1 MRLPGET
8 EEGGMGTPV
17 IYMIVAVS
25 AFVLII
31 LAVVFISNGSN
42 DRSGN
47 QGGAARASAEPTPEE
62 EQVEFAKGQEDI
74 ESLYKEHKLRAEDLD
89 FWNMYQDDDEV
100 IVEAAPTESPMPT
113 EAPEPTDE
121 EKAKDGMHTRV
132 TYRDG
137 TEEWIE
143 ISEDIPLYTYDLTNI
158 KITNDQMSYWVEG
171 EKTSKLGVD
180 ISKSSGEVDFE
191 ALRDNGVDFVMIRL
205 GSRGY
210 ETGLLSLDEKF
221 VLNITQA
228 QNAGLE
234 VGVTFFSQAVT
245 VEEAVEEAE
254 YVASNLIPY
263 QITYPV
269 AFDMEYIAND
279 KARIEILDE
288 DQKTQIAEAFL
299 KTVESEG
306 YRSILYG
313 NKTWLLTEIIP
324 DKILAEYDVWLSDQ
338 SPVPDYP
345 YQFKMWKY
353 TSGLNISGVE
363 NETAYIISFVDYTR
377 K

>member
-1 MRLPGET
+1 MRLLGES

-42 DRSGN
+42 NRSGN
-47 QGGAARASAEPTPEE
+47 QGGVARASAEPVPEE
-62 EQVEFAKGQEDI
+62 TQVEFAKGQEDI

-89 FWNMYQDDDEV
+89 FWNMYQDDDEI
-100 IVEAAPTESPMPT
+100 IVEAAPTESPKPT
-113 EAPEPTDE
+113 EDPEPTDE
-121 EKAKDGMHTRV
+121 EKAKDGMHTKV

-158 KITNDQMSYWVEG
+158 KITNDQMSYFVEG

-180 ISKSSGEVDFE
+180 ISKSSGKVDFE

-221 VLNITQA
+221 VSNITEA

-263 QITYPV
+263 KITYPV

-324 DKILAEYDVWLSDQ
+324 DKLLAEYDVWLSDQ

-353 TSGLNISGVE
+353 ASGLNISGVE

>member
-8 EEGGMGTPV
+8 EEGGMGAPV
-17 IYMIVAVS
+17 VYTIVAVS

-31 LAVVFISNGSN
+31 LAVVFISNGQNKS
-42 DRSGN
+42 RN
-47 QGGAARASAEPTPEE
+47 QAGMAKATAEPTPEE
-62 EQVEFAKGQEDI
+62 QVEFAEGQEDI
-74 ESLYKEHKLRAEDLD
+74 ETLYREHKLRADDLD
-89 FWNMYQDDDEV
+89 FWNMYQDDKEV
-100 IVEAAPTESPMPT
+100 IIEAAPTESPEPT
-113 EAPEPTDE
+113 KEPELTDE
-121 EKAKDGMHTRV
+121 EKAKDGLHTKV

-143 ISEDIPLYTYDLTNI
+143 IAEDIPLHTYNLTNI
-158 KITNDQMSYWVEG
+158 KITNDQMAYFVEG
-171 EKTSKLGVD
+171 EKSSKLGVD
-180 ISKSSGEVDFE
+180 LSKNSGTVNFE
-191 ALRDNGVDFVMIRL
+191 ELRDSGVDFVMLRL

-221 VLNITQA
+221 VENITKA

-254 YVASNLIPY
+254 FVISNLIPY
-263 QITYPV
+263 KITYPV

-279 KARIEILDE
+279 KARIEILDQ
-288 DQKTQIAEAFL
+288 DQKTQITEAFL
-299 KTVESEG
+299 KTVEDDG
-306 YRSILYG
+306 YRGILYG

-324 DKILAEYDVWLSDQ
+324 DELLKEYDVFLSDQ

-345 YQFKMWKY
+345 YQFQMWKY
-353 TSGLNISGVE
+353 ASGLTITGVE
-363 NETAYIISFVDYTR
+363 NEAAYIISFVDYTR

>member
-1 MRLPGET
+1 MRLLGES

-42 DRSGN
+42 NRSGN
-47 QGGAARASAEPTPEE
+47 QGGTARASAEPVPEE
-62 EQVEFAKGQEDI
+62 TQVEFAKGQEDI

-89 FWNMYQDDDEV
+89 FWNMYQDDDEI
-100 IVEAAPTESPMPT
+100 IVEAAPTESPKPT
-113 EAPEPTDE
+113 EDPEPTDE
-121 EKAKDGMHTRV
+121 EKAKDGMHTKV

-158 KITNDQMSYWVEG
+158 KITNDQMSYFVEG

-180 ISKSSGEVDFE
+180 ISKSSGKVDFE

-221 VLNITQA
+221 VSNITEA

-263 QITYPV
+263 KITYPV

-324 DKILAEYDVWLSDQ
+324 DKLLAEYDVWLSDQ

-353 TSGLNISGVE
+353 ASGLNISGVE

>member
-25 AFVLII
+25 VFVLII
-31 LAVVFISNGSN
+31 LGVVLFSN
-42 DRSGN
+42 RSGSGTGSQSGN
-47 QGGAARASAEPTPEE
+47 ASATAEPSPEGG
-62 EQVEFAKGQEDI
+62 QVEFAQGQEDI
-74 ESLYKEHKLRAEDLD
+74 EALYRDHKLRAEDLD
-89 FWNMYQDDDEV
+89 FWNMYQDEKEV
-100 IVEAAPTESPMPT
+100 IVEAAPTESPKPT
-113 EAPEPTDE
+113 EKPEPTDE
-121 EKAKDGMHTRV
+121 EKAKDGLHTKV

-137 TEEWIE
+137 TEEWLE
-143 ISEDIPLYTYDLTNI
+143 ISEDLPLNTYDLTNI
-158 KITNDQMSYWVEG
+158 KITNDQMSYLIEG
-171 EKTSKLGVD
+171 EKTSKLGVEL
-180 ISKSSGEVDFE
+180 SKSSGEVDFE
-191 ALRDNGVDFVMIRL
+191 TLRDNGIDFVMIRL
-205 GSRGY
+205 GARGY

-221 VLNITQA
+221 VENITAA

-254 YVASNLIPY
+254 YVVSNLIPY
-263 QITYPV
+263 KITYPV

-288 DQKTQIAEAFL
+288 DQKTQITEAFL

-306 YRSILYG
+306 YRTVLYG

-324 DKILAEYDVWLSDQ
+324 DKLLKEYDVWLWDQ

-345 YQFKMWKY
+345 YQYKMWKY
-353 TSGLNISGVE
+353 ASGLQIAGVE
-363 NETAYIISFVDYTR
+363 SEAAYIISFVDYTR